1 MFIKYTT
8 VNKLAGDDASSE
20 ISTFEGIRYEQ
31 EAEIAILSTEHVA
44 HDYLLPMK
52 KGVYEVF
59 VRKLYE
65 MISETI
71 KNPGLMIVITGS
83 PVLRVKHG
91 SLTRYGGMD
100 QYRYGLDF
108 SASVQ

>member
-1 MFIKYTT
+1 
-8 VNKLAGDDASSE
+8 
-20 ISTFEGIRYEQ
+20 
-31 EAEIAILSTEHVA
+31 
-44 HDYLLPMK
+44 MK
-52 KGVYEVF
+52 KGVYETF

-91 SLTRYGGMD
+91 SLIRGGGLD
-100 QYRYGLDF
+100 QYKYGLDF
-108 SASVQ
+108 SASVK

>member
-1 MFIKYTT
+1 MFIRFTT
-8 VNKLAGDDASSE
+8 VNKLAGEDASSE
-20 ISTFEGIRYEQ
+20 ICTFDGIRYEQ
-31 EAEIAILSTEHVA
+31 EAEIAILSTEHIA

-52 KGVYEVF
+52 KGVYEAF
-59 VRKLYE
+59 ARKLYE

-91 SLTRYGGMD
+91 SLTRGGGLD
-100 QYRYGLDF
+100 SYKYGLDF
-108 SASVQ
+108 SASVK